1 VVRNTTNFGAF
12 VQIEPGIDGLVHK
25 NELVWKPK
33 SIQHPSDVVSKNDE
47 IDVMIKG
54 INTLERK
61 ITLSHRECIENP
73 WDAFVQEN
81 TIGTELKAKVVRIGR
96 HELFM
101 ETEDGFSAIIDKQS
115 LAEPVSDLDASF
127 NIGDVLEA
135 RIRYLNND
143 AQLIELT
150 QVDETEAKPKPKAA
164 APKKESRE
172 RAPRVQEVNS
182 QVSAA
187 TLGDDPELAEKLA
200 AIQKA
205 MDAGQSDQAAE
216 ESPAEEPAK
225 PKARNTAKTASKSK
239 KKKDEEEAPA
249 EEASTAEAPEASGEE
264 EA

>member
-1 VVRNTTNFGAF
+1 
-12 VQIEPGIDGLVHK
+12 K

-54 INTLERK
+54 INTQERK

-81 TIGTELKAKVVRIGR
+81 AIGTELKAKVIRIGR

-101 ETEDGFSAIIDKQS
+101 ETEDGFSAVIDRQS

-127 NIGDVLEA
+127 NIGDMLEG
-135 RIRYLNND
+135 RIRVFNHD

-150 QVDETEAKPKPKAA
+150 QVEESEAKPKPKAPSA
-164 APKKESRE
+164 KRESRE
-172 RAPRVQEVNS
+172 RAPRVKDVNS

-205 MDAGQSDQAAE
+205 MGAASG
-216 ESPAEEPAK
+216 ESSA
-225 PKARNTAKTASKSK
+225 
-239 KKKDEEEAPA
+239 EEAPA
-249 EEASTAEAPEASGEE
+249 EETAKPKSKAKKTTKAASKTKKKKEEEASTEEAPKEEAPEASGEE